1 MPAALKTLI
10 DTYYTTCGY
19 FTAHMSQASNYF
31 YDCHV
36 QAEALGF
43 LGLANSLELA
53 AYQIGYA
60 GAHFTSD
67 LPSLRNDMRTVLYWI
82 NTNWPTGGTVDMAAI
97 LNAMLAAKYA
107 DLQQFIGIEDAFRS
121 ALWDQP
127 FNAEFYAALARG
139 FRP

>member
-10 DTYYTTCGY
+10 DTYYSTCGY
-19 FTAHMSQASNYF
+19 FAAHMGQACNYF

-60 GAHFTSD
+60 GAHFTTE

-82 NTNWPTGGTVDMAAI
+82 NTNWPTGGTVSMAAM
-97 LNAMLAAKYA
+97 LSAMLLANN
-107 DLQQFIGIEDAFRS
+107 DELTQFVGIEDAYRS
-121 ALWDQP
+121 AIWDQP
-127 FNAEFYAALARG
+127 FNAAFYAALANG